1 MGTIQ
6 RMVLTYV
13 VGCVL
18 GKYKEISHLSKKN
31 EKNENTKKYKNI
43 YNMCTIQRMVLK
55 YVY

>member
-18 GKYKEISHLSKKN
+18 GKYKETSDLSRKN
-31 EKNENTKKYKNI
+31 EKNENTKKYTNI
-43 YNMCTIQRMVLK
+43 YMCTIQRMVLK

>member
-18 GKYKEISHLSKKN
+18 GKYKETSDLSR
-31 EKNENTKKYKNI
+31 KNENTKKYTNI
-43 YNMCTIQRMVLK
+43 YMCTIQRMVLK